1 MRVCPCWGVEYVL
14 IVQSMSHMPGL
25 PIQTEGFNLHKKAF
39 ILKRL
44 VMFFFLFL
52 FTASSNTLPLKL
64 ADIFTSVSRKSTS
77 PNFSICSSFTKTPF
91 DCLERYDHPSEGV
104 ATRVGGDSVKEN
116 HRHIF
121 FYAEI

>member
-44 VMFFFLFL
+44 VMFFFF
-52 FTASSNTLPLKL
+52 
-64 ADIFTSVSRKSTS
+64 VSFYRQFQYSATQISRHFHIRK
-77 PNFSICSSFTKTPF
+77 PQINLTK
-91 DCLERYDHPSEGV
+91 
-104 ATRVGGDSVKEN
+104 
-116 HRHIF
+116 F
-121 FYAEI
+121 FYMF